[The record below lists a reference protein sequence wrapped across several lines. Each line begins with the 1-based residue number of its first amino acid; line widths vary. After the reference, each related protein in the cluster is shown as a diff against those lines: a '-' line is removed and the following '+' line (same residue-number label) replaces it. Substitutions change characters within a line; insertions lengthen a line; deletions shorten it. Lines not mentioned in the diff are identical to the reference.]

1 LPRLKFREGTPNAGV
16 LCAIYERQH
25 TGTTPRPLP
34 SQEPG
39 GPLIAQPMSASG
51 PTVVGLQNFLSNA
64 AAAPIRLR
72 PLAIVSGA
80 VADVAVRRG
89 DASALAGS
97 ARAFSAVELL
107 TRATTGVATT
117 MAPLPALMNAVKSNA
132 ALHAAVAAALHRLSE
147 PRPNWAGFALDR
159 PLIMGIL
166 NVTPDSFSDG
176 GRFLDP
182 ARAIAHG
189 RALLAAGADI
199 IDVGGESTRPGAA
212 PLAPEEEIARIE
224 PVIRALAEV
233 GAPISV
239 DTRNPYVME
248 KALAAGAR
256 IINDVSALANPA
268 SLTVVAKAKAPVVL
282 MHMRGEP
289 GTMQQEPQYDLASFD
304 IVEFLEARIV
314 ECTNAGI
321 ARDNIVVD
329 PGIGFGKTKAHN
341 LEILS
346 RIALFHGL
354 GTGILIGASRKSFLG
369 AAVDARLPGSLA
381 VAMHAVQHG
390 VQILRVHDVAETRAT
405 IALAEALASAS

>member
-1 LPRLKFREGTPNAGV
+1 
-16 LCAIYERQH
+16 
-25 TGTTPRPLP
+25 
-34 SQEPG
+34 
-39 GPLIAQPMSASG
+39 MSSSR
-51 PTVVGLQNFLSNA
+51 PTVVDLPSFLSNA
-64 AAAPIRLR
+64 ATAPIRLR

-80 VADVAVRRG
+80 IAETAIRRG
-89 DASALAGS
+89 DARALAGS
-97 ARAFSAVELL
+97 TRAFSAVELL
-107 TRATTGVATT
+107 TRATTGVMTT
-117 MAPLPALMNAVKSNA
+117 MAPLPALMNAVKSSA
-132 ALHAAVAAALHRLSE
+132 ALHAAVEAALHRLSE

-176 GRFLDP
+176 GHFLDP

-189 RALLAAGADI
+189 RVLLAAGADV

-212 PLAPEEEIARIE
+212 PLAPEDEIARIE

-239 DTRNPYVME
+239 DTRHPRVME
-248 KALAAGAR
+248 RALAAGAR
-256 IINDVSALANPA
+256 IINDVSALSNPA
-268 SLTVVAKAKAPVVL
+268 SLAVAAKAKAPVVL

-289 GTMQQEPQYDLASFD
+289 RTMQQEPQYDLASFD

-314 ECTNAGI
+314 ECMDAGI

-341 LEILS
+341 LEILA
-346 RIALFHGL
+346 RVALFHGL

-369 AAVDARLPGSLA
+369 ASVDARLPGSLA

-405 IALAEALASAS
+405 IALAEALAGAS